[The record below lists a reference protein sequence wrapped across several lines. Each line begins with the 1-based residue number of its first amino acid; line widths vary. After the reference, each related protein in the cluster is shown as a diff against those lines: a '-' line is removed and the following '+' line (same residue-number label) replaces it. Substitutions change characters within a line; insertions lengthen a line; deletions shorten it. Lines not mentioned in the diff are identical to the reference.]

1 MNGGK
6 GQRIQGFSSFR
17 YLFYLQPFFIPL
29 IRREIVQRQLRE
41 PKEEKK
47 NRIVLL
53 ITTTMLFLFLF
64 NLFVLLVIDG
74 YVKKDSVE
82 KLVFQDFRHG

>member
-1 MNGGK
+1 M
-6 GQRIQGFSSFR
+6 
-17 YLFYLQPFFIPL
+17 
-29 IRREIVQRQLRE
+29 QRQLRE